1 MESVILNCPANKLTM
16 MNRIDLLR
24 QLFAGGTAVM
34 AGGYV
39 FAGETEKARVYT
51 SIRYLLP
58 GSSIK
63 RVPGL
68 KKT

>member
-1 MESVILNCPANKLTM
+1 M